1 MKKSIKEQLKIVIEE
16 ENILYAELSNLPNV
30 DMECDCDNQKKY
42 DFRNIIPVEETTILC
57 LNCGGYIEYNEEDW
71 L

>member
-16 ENILYAELSNLPNV
+16 ENFLYAEVCQLSKS
-30 DMECDCDNQKKY
+30 DEECNCEKSKKY